1 VSRLVYFDCASGA
14 AGDML
19 LGALLDLGLPLDALR
34 AELGKLPLDGWRIE
48 AHKVHRAGL
57 QATKAEVF
65 VGGKKETPGGAQEHH
80 HPHSPRHSHGHEG
93 HGREEH
99 GRGPAKQA
107 SDHAHGHDHGHDH
120 GDQGHSPGHAS
131 HEHGRSIRDI
141 LSLIGRSGL
150 DGDVKEQASALFR
163 RLAEAEASVH
173 GTTPEDVH
181 FHEVG
186 AVDAI
191 VDVIGGVIGL
201 RWLRADRFMASAL
214 NVGTGTVTMS
224 HGTYPVPPPATLR
237 LVSGVPVYGS
247 GEGELLT
254 PTGALLLT
262 AHATSYGPLPAL
274 RPQAVGYGA
283 GTRDTRDRPNVLRVI
298 VGEEGGGSDRVLIL
312 EAELD
317 DMSPQLFGPL
327 MDRLLAAGA
336 LDAYFTPIQMKKGRP
351 GLLVSVLAEPAR
363 REALEELLFTE
374 TTTLGVRRQEWE
386 RTVLD
391 REVVPVQTPYGAV
404 GVKLGRRGGRV
415 YNVQP
420 EFEDCRL
427 RAEER
432 GVPVKEVWAAALAAA
447 RAAQAG
453 TA

>member
-19 LGALLDLGLPLDALR
+19 LGALLDLGLPLEALR
-34 AELGKLPLDGWRIE
+34 GELAKLPLSGWRVE
-48 AHKVHRAGL
+48 AHKVQRAGL
-57 QATKAEVF
+57 QATKAEVL
-65 VGGKKETPGGAQEHH
+65 VGGKKEAPGGAHEHH
-80 HPHSPRHSHGHEG
+80 HPHSPAHSHGHHG
-93 HGREEH
+93 HGHEH
-99 GRGPAKQA
+99 
-107 SDHAHGHDHGHDH
+107 DHDHGHGPGDH
-120 GDQGHSPGHAS
+120 PGQGSQA
-131 HEHGRSIRDI
+131 HGRSVRDI
-141 LSLIGRSGL
+141 LSLIARSGL
-150 DGDVKEQASALFR
+150 EAEVKDQASALFR

-173 GTTPEDVH
+173 GTAPEDVH

-186 AVDAI
+186 AVDAV

-237 LVSGVPVYGS
+237 LLSGVPVYGS
-247 GEGELLT
+247 GQGELLT

-262 AHATSYGPLPAL
+262 AHATSYGPLPPV

-283 GTRDTRDRPNVLRVI
+283 GTRDTPDRPNVLRVI
-298 VGEEGGGSDRVLIL
+298 VGDEGGGGDRVLVL

-317 DMSPQLFGPL
+317 DMSPQLCGPL

-336 LDAYFTPIQMKKGRP
+336 LDAYFTPVQMKKGRP
-351 GLLVSVLAEPAR
+351 GLLVSVLSEPAR
-363 REALEELLFTE
+363 REALEEVLFAE

-404 GVKLGRRGGRV
+404 GVKLGRRGGRL
-415 YNVQP
+415 YNLQP
-420 EFEDCRL
+420 EFEDCRR

-447 RAAQAG
+447 RAAQV
-453 TA
+453 TR